1 MKWID
6 KIGKRIGKSASEGAI
21 EIVKENA
28 DDILPAVLTL
38 AGTII
43 TIFSAVKGFKVKPKA
58 SHKMSSIT
66 ISITNHY
73 YGGKK

>member
-6 KIGKRIGKSASEGAI
+6 KLGKKLGKSASEGAI
-21 EIVKENA
+21 ETVKESARNV
-28 DDILPAVLTL
+28 LPAIMTL
-38 AGTII
+38 AGTIV
-43 TIFSAVKGFKVKPKA
+43 TIFSVVKGFKVKPKA
-58 SHKMSSIT
+58 SPKISSIT

>member
-21 EIVKENA
+21 ETAKESVS
-28 DDILPAVLTL
+28 DIIPAVLTL
-38 AGTII
+38 AGTIV
-43 TIFSAVKGFKVKPKA
+43 TIFSAVKGFKIKPKA
-58 SHKMSSIT
+58 SPKISSIT

>member
-21 EIVKENA
+21 ETVKENA
-28 DDILPAVLTL
+28 DNILPAVLTL
-38 AGTII
+38 AGTIV
-43 TIFSAVKGFKVKPKA
+43 TIFFAVKGFKVKPKV
-58 SHKMSSIT
+58 SPRISSIT

>member
-21 EIVKENA
+21 ETAKESVN
-28 DDILPAVLTL
+28 DIIPAVLTL
-38 AGTII
+38 AGTIV
-43 TIFSAVKGFKVKPKA
+43 TIFSAVKGFKVKSKA
-58 SHKMSSIT
+58 SPKISSIT

>member
-6 KIGKRIGKSASEGAI
+6 KLGKKLGKSASEGAL
-21 EIVKENA
+21 EKVKESA
-28 DDILPAVLTL
+28 DNILPAVLTL

-43 TIFSAVKGFKVKPKA
+43 TIFSAAKGFKVKPKV
-58 SHKMSSIT
+58 SPRISSIT

>member
-21 EIVKENA
+21 ETVKENA
-28 DDILPAVLTL
+28 DNILPAVLTL

-43 TIFSAVKGFKVKPKA
+43 TIFSAAKGFKVKPKA
-58 SHKMSSIT
+58 SHKISSIT

>member
-6 KIGKRIGKSASEGAI
+6 KLGKKLGKSASEGAI
-21 EIVKENA
+21 ETVKESASN
-28 DDILPAVLTL
+28 IIPAVMTL

-43 TIFSAVKGFKVKPKA
+43 TIFSAAKGFKAKPKV
-58 SHKMSSIT
+58 SPRISSIT

>member
-6 KIGKRIGKSASEGAI
+6 KFGKRLGKFASEGAI
-21 EIVKENA
+21 ETVKESAN
-28 DDILPAVLTL
+28 DILPAVLTL
-38 AGTII
+38 AGTIVV
-43 TIFSAVKGFKVKPKA
+43 IFSAIKGLKVKHEA
-58 SHKMSSIT
+58 SPRISSIT

>member
-6 KIGKRIGKSASEGAI
+6 KLGKKLGKSASEGAI
-21 EIVKENA
+21 ETVKENA
-28 DDILPAVLTL
+28 DDIIPAVLTL

-43 TIFSAVKGFKVKPKA
+43 TIFSAAKGFKVKPKA
-58 SHKMSSIT
+58 SPKISSIT

>member
-6 KIGKRIGKSASEGAI
+6 KIGKKLGKSASEGAL
-21 EIVKENA
+21 EKVKESA
-28 DDILPAVLTL
+28 DNILPAVLTL
-38 AGTII
+38 AGTIV

-58 SHKMSSIT
+58 SPKISSIT

>member
-6 KIGKRIGKSASEGAI
+6 KIGKKLGKSASEGAI
-21 EIVKENA
+21 ETVKENA
-28 DDILPAVLTL
+28 DDIIPAVLTL

-43 TIFSAVKGFKVKPKA
+43 TIFSAVKGFKVKPKV
-58 SHKMSSIT
+58 SPRISSIT